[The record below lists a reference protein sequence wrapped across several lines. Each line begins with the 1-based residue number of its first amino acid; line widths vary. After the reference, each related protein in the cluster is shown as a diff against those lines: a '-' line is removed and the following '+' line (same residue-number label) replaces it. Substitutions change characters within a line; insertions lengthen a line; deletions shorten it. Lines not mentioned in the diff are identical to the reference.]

1 MTAVVDAGLAC
12 PMELAC
18 AGTCRQLQEARRIN
32 SSFRFARREDIGLI
46 SDLRCAQSLE
56 YWGMDPSFDAG
67 AFRRATEAY
76 LERNLGTRIL
86 FGIIE
91 DRAEV
96 ASVSGLEM
104 NDRLPT
110 LGSAGEAC
118 GAGERSATIVSCYT
132 PAAHRGHG
140 YMGQM
145 LDIWMSLATLLNVD
159 ALYLESHNPSMQ
171 RMAESDGYRLVS
183 NKYKL
188 SLEGGAAYGEAIGI
202 SARIGLGERREAAV
216 AHRLG

>member
-1 MTAVVDAGLAC
+1 MTAVAEAALASSVQ
-12 PMELAC
+12 LAC

-32 SSFRFARREDIGLI
+32 PAFRFARREDIGLI
-46 SDLRCAQSLE
+46 ADMRCAQSLE
-56 YWGMDPSFDAG
+56 YWGVDPSFDAG
-67 AFRRATEAY
+67 VFRQVTEAY

-91 DRAEV
+91 DRAET

-110 LGSAGEAC
+110 LGSAGGAC

-132 PAAHRGHG
+132 PDAHRGRG

-171 RMAESDGYRLVS
+171 RMAERDGYRLVS

-188 SLEGGAAYGEAIGI
+188 SLEGGAAYGETIGT
-202 SARIGLGERREAAV
+202 SARIGLDERRETAA
-216 AHRLG
+216 AHRHG

>member
-1 MTAVVDAGLAC
+1 M
-12 PMELAC
+12 
-18 AGTCRQLQEARRIN
+18 
-32 SSFRFARREDIGLI
+32 
-46 SDLRCAQSLE
+46 
-56 YWGMDPSFDAG
+56 
-67 AFRRATEAY
+67 
-76 LERNLGTRIL
+76 
-86 FGIIE
+86 
-91 DRAEV
+91 

-132 PAAHRGHG
+132 PAAHRGRG

-171 RMAESDGYRLVS
+171 RMAESDGYRLAS

-188 SLEGGAAYGEAIGI
+188 SLEGGAAYGEAIGT
-202 SARIGLGERREAAV
+202 SARIGLDERREAAA

>member
-1 MTAVVDAGLAC
+1 MTAADAAFAR
-12 PMELAC
+12 PVELAC
-18 AGTCRQLQEARRIN
+18 AGTCRQLREARRIN
-32 SSFRFARREDIGLI
+32 PSFRFARREDIGLI
-46 SDLRCAQSLE
+46 TNMRCAQSLE
-56 YWGMDPSFDAG
+56 YWGLDPSFDAG

-76 LERNLGTRIL
+76 LEQNLGTRIL

-110 LGSAGEAC
+110 LGSAGEAR

-132 PAAHRGHG
+132 PTAHRGCG

-145 LDIWMSLATLLNVD
+145 LEIWMSLATLLNVD

-171 RMAESDGYRLVS
+171 RMAELDGYRLVS

-188 SLEGGAAYGEAIGI
+188 SLEGGAAYGETIGAA
-202 SARIGLGERREAAV
+202 ARTGLDERREASA
-216 AHRLG
+216 AHRLR